1 MENYTEISPYSDDE
15 VPGIIR
21 RLKDNQVFLSKFS
34 QFSFPIISSI
44 FPLLGNVLFKLKFS
58 RFFGDSQSIEDFQK
72 NIAPLFTQMINT
84 TTDGFSITGEENLLG
99 KPTVFIGNHRDI
111 ALDAAFLN
119 YTLYMK
125 DLKTARIAIGDN
137 LLDKDFA
144 EDLMRL
150 NKSFIV
156 HRNIIGIKETY
167 RKLHR
172 LSSYIYKSITVDL
185 ESIWIAQREGRA
197 NDGNDSTDIAV
208 LKMLYLSTRKTLE
221 LEEWLEKV
229 NLTPVVI
236 SYEYDPLDAVKAR
249 GWDGREE
256 LDKGINN
263 ERDIEELITGI
274 RGNKGR
280 VHLHICK
287 PIRSELTSLGQIAE
301 AIDMSIQRNYKLWPT
316 NYFSAKELSK
326 TYSSYKNLYEDSN
339 KYKELSVFMKR
350 FQNEKR
356 STTEQILK
364 NYAHPVLNQK
374 KARIKS
380 S

>member
-1 MENYTEISPYSDDE
+1 MENYKEISPYSDDE

-21 RLKDNQVFLSKFS
+21 RLKNNQVFLSKFS
-34 QFSFPIISSI
+34 QFSSPIISSI
-44 FPLLGNVLFKLKFS
+44 FPRLGNVLFKLKFS

-72 NIAPLFTQMINT
+72 NIDPFFSQMINT
-84 TTDGFSITGEENLLG
+84 TTDGFSITGQENLLG

-197 NDGNDSTDIAV
+197 NNGNDSTDIAV

-287 PIRSELTSLGQIAE
+287 PIRSESTSLDQIAE
-301 AIDMSIQRNYKLWPT
+301 AIDISIQSNYKLWPT
-316 NYFSAKELSK
+316 NYFSARELSK
-326 TYSSYKNLYEDSN
+326 TNSSYKNLYEDSN

-364 NYAHPVLNQK
+364 NYAYPVLNQK

>member
-1 MENYTEISPYSDDE
+1 LENYKEISPYSDDE

-21 RLKDNQVFLSKFS
+21 RLKNNQVFLSKFS
-34 QFSFPIISSI
+34 QFSSPIISSI
-44 FPLLGNVLFKLKFS
+44 FPRLGNVLFKLKFS

-72 NIAPLFTQMINT
+72 NIDPFFSQMINT
-84 TTDGFSITGEENLLG
+84 TTDGFSITGEENLSG

-197 NDGNDSTDIAV
+197 NNGNDSTDIAV

-287 PIRSELTSLGQIAE
+287 PIRSESTSLDQIAE
-301 AIDMSIQRNYKLWPT
+301 AIDISIQSNYKLWPT
-316 NYFSAKELSK
+316 NYFSARELSK
-326 TYSSYKNLYEDSN
+326 TNSSYKNLYEDSN

-364 NYAHPVLNQK
+364 NYAYPVLNQK

>member
-1 MENYTEISPYSDDE
+1 LENYKEISPYSDDE

-21 RLKDNQVFLSKFS
+21 RLKNNQVFLSKFS
-34 QFSFPIISSI
+34 QFSSPIISSI
-44 FPLLGNVLFKLKFS
+44 FPRLGNVLFKLKFS

-72 NIAPLFTQMINT
+72 NIDPFFSQMINT
-84 TTDGFSITGEENLLG
+84 TTDGFSITGQENLLG

-197 NDGNDSTDIAV
+197 NNGNDSTDIAV

-287 PIRSELTSLGQIAE
+287 PIRSESTSLDQIAE
-301 AIDMSIQRNYKLWPT
+301 AIDISIQSNYKLWPT
-316 NYFSAKELSK
+316 NYFSARELSK
-326 TYSSYKNLYEDSN
+326 TNSSYKNLYEDSN

-364 NYAHPVLNQK
+364 NYAYPVLNQK

>member
-21 RLKDNQVFLSKFS
+21 RLKNNQVFLSKFS
-34 QFSFPIISSI
+34 QFSSPIISSI
-44 FPLLGNVLFKLKFS
+44 FPRLGNVLFKLKFS

-72 NIAPLFTQMINT
+72 NIDPFFSQMINT
-84 TTDGFSITGEENLLG
+84 TTDGFSITGQENLLG

-197 NDGNDSTDIAV
+197 NNGNDSTDIAV

-287 PIRSELTSLGQIAE
+287 PIRSESTSLDQIAE
-301 AIDMSIQRNYKLWPT
+301 AIDISIQSNYKLWPT
-316 NYFSAKELSK
+316 NYFSARELSK
-326 TYSSYKNLYEDSN
+326 TNSSYKNLYEDSN

>member
-1 MENYTEISPYSDDE
+1 LENYTEISPYSDDE

-21 RLKDNQVFLSKFS
+21 RLKNNQVFLSKFS

-208 LKMLYLSTRKTLE
+208 LKMLFLSTRNTLE
-221 LEEWLEKV
+221 LKEWLEKI

-236 SYEYDPLDAVKAR
+236 SYEYDPLDAVKVR
-249 GWDGREE
+249 GRDGWKE
-256 LDKGINN
+256 LDKDINN
-263 ERDIEELITGI
+263 KRDVEELIAGI

-287 PIRSELTSLGQIAE
+287 PIRSELTSLDQIAE
-301 AIDMSIQRNYKLWPT
+301 AIDISIQRNYKLWPT

-326 TYSSYKNLYEDSN
+326 TYSSYKNLYEDNN

-364 NYAHPVLNQK
+364 NYAYPVLNQK
-374 KARIKS
+374 KVRIKS

>member
-1 MENYTEISPYSDDE
+1 LENYKEISPYSDDE

-21 RLKDNQVFLSKFS
+21 RLKNNQVFLSKFS
-34 QFSFPIISSI
+34 QFSSPIISSI
-44 FPLLGNVLFKLKFS
+44 FPRLGNVLFKLKFS

-72 NIAPLFTQMINT
+72 NIDPFFSQMINT
-84 TTDGFSITGEENLLG
+84 TTDGFSITGQENLSG

-197 NDGNDSTDIAV
+197 NNGNDSTDIAV

-287 PIRSELTSLGQIAE
+287 PIRSESTSLDQIAE
-301 AIDMSIQRNYKLWPT
+301 AIDISIQSNYKLWPT
-316 NYFSAKELSK
+316 NYFSARELSK
-326 TYSSYKNLYEDSN
+326 TNSSYKNLYEDSN

-364 NYAHPVLNQK
+364 NYAYPVLNQK